1 MLYYQYIIT
10 AILTAIL
17 VNFLINII
25 LFKNIKSFSIS
36 DNILKSP
43 PLISVLIPARNEEEN
58 IRRCLMSLSKQDYPN
73 FEILVLDD
81 NSIDGTAK
89 IVREMAKKDKRIRL
103 INGKPLKA
111 GWLGKCWACQQ
122 LSEYGKGQYFIFTV
136 TRAFAALKN
145 NNLDAISVF
154 PNQIAVT
161 FHERMTIPFIYFAIL
176 SFMPLFLVKKTK
188 GSFFSTGIGQFF
200 LFKRQAY
207 EKMGGHKV
215 VRAEILEDIHI
226 SKQIKKAGFRY
237 MVFDGSSNVNCRMYR
252 NFKEVMR
259 GFSKFI
265 YPAFDYNVFVEAI
278 AMLMFSIV
286 FLLPFI
292 LLPLGIFIFNWSG
305 LVLTLVIV
313 QIFLIFIV
321 KIILAI
327 RFRSRV
333 LDIIFTPISMCY
345 MLVIAA
351 NSYLQAKFG
360 HGIYWKERTYRIND
374 EDDEEIDLVK
384 ENH

>member
-122 LSEYGKGQYFIFTV
+122 LSGAVFYF
-136 TRAFAALKN
+136 
-145 NNLDAISVF
+145 
-154 PNQIAVT
+154 
-161 FHERMTIPFIYFAIL
+161 
-176 SFMPLFLVKKTK
+176 
-188 GSFFSTGIGQFF
+188 
-200 LFKRQAY
+200 
-207 EKMGGHKV
+207 
-215 VRAEILEDIHI
+215 
-226 SKQIKKAGFRY
+226 
-237 MVFDGSSNVNCRMYR
+237 YR
-252 NFKEVMR
+252 
-259 GFSKFI
+259 
-265 YPAFDYNVFVEAI
+265 
-278 AMLMFSIV
+278 
-286 FLLPFI
+286 
-292 LLPLGIFIFNWSG
+292 
-305 LVLTLVIV
+305 
-313 QIFLIFIV
+313 
-321 KIILAI
+321 
-327 RFRSRV
+327 
-333 LDIIFTPISMCY
+333 C
-345 MLVIAA
+345 
-351 NSYLQAKFG
+351 
-360 HGIYWKERTYRIND
+360 
-374 EDDEEIDLVK
+374 
-384 ENH
+384 